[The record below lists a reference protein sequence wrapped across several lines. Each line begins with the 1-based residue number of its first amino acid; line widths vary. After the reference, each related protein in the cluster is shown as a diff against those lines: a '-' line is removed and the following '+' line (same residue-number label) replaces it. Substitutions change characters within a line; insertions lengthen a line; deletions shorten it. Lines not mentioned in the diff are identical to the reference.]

1 MGFDMTVDQFE
12 QRLRS
17 YGQLVGNLDANLQ
30 QWFSQKV
37 DEIRA
42 LAPVAAEDGGALR
55 SSIKLTGDRFSFQ
68 IEMNYYGVFQNYGVK
83 GLRSSRQPVRTPEA
97 GLTIGGVRVE
107 QQPFQFGTGN
117 FWKTGPA
124 WGAYYTGIR
133 ARSFFSVTDIQNE
146 LVEFIQEQTTI

>member
-1 MGFDMTVDQFE
+1 MTVDEFARQLE
-12 QRLRS
+12 G
-17 YGQLVGNLDANLQ
+17 YGQQVSNLDANLQ

-42 LAPVAAEDGGALR
+42 LTPVDTGALR
-55 SSIKLTGDRFSFQ
+55 SSVKLTGDRFSFQ
-68 IEMNYYGVFQNYGVK
+68 IQMNYYGVFQNYGVK
-83 GLRSSRQPVRTPEA
+83 GFRSSRTPVNTPEA
-97 GLTIGGVRVE
+97 GLTLGNVAVDRE
-107 QQPFQFGTGN
+107 RFQFGTGN
-117 FWKTGPA
+117 FDNGGRP

>member
-1 MGFDMTVDQFE
+1 MTVDEFATQLEGFG
-12 QRLRS
+12 QR
-17 YGQLVGNLDANLQ
+17 VGDLDASLQ

-42 LAPVAAEDGGALR
+42 LTPVDTGALR
-55 SSIKLTGDRFSFQ
+55 SSVKLTGDRFSFQ
-68 IEMNYYGVFQNYGVK
+68 IQMNYYGVFQNYGVR
-83 GLRSSRQPVRTPEA
+83 GVNSSRIPVRTPEA

-107 QQPFQFGTGN
+107 QERFQFGTGN
-117 FWKTGPA
+117 FDRGGRP

>member
-1 MGFDMTVDQFE
+1 MTLDEFTTQLE
-12 QRLRS
+12 G
-17 YGQLVGNLDANLQ
+17 YGERVGNLDAELQ

-42 LAPVAAEDGGALR
+42 LTPVDTGALR
-55 SSIKLTGDRFSFQ
+55 SSVKLTGDRFSFQ

-133 ARSFFSVTDIQNE
+133 ARSFFSVTDITNE
-146 LVEFIQEQTTI
+146 LTEFIQEQTTI

>member
-1 MGFDMTVDQFE
+1 MGFDMTLDEFTRQLE
-12 QRLRS
+12 G
-17 YGQLVGNLDANLQ
+17 YGERVGNLDANLQ

-42 LAPVAAEDGGALR
+42 LTPVDTGALR
-55 SSIKLTGDRFSFQ
+55 SSVKLTGDRFSFQ
-68 IEMNYYGVFQNYGVK
+68 IQMNYYGVFQNYGVK
-83 GLRSSRQPVRTPEA
+83 GFRSSRTPVNTPEA